1 VTRNLARALRAALA
15 ALIAST
21 AIVAASVPATATGMC
36 VGGEIAADGGTDY
49 CYVMWDDT
57 TAMITHYWGPMGDV
71 VIPDALDGHPVSV
84 IGPGSFHSRSLWS
97 VVIPNTVTL
106 IGGGAFDENP
116 MTTVTIPDSVETI
129 GDYAFAFNDL
139 TSVDLGEGVTLIGRN
154 AFSRNELSSLVIP
167 ESVIRISQ
175 NAFEENF
182 LTSLDLGHHVVVI
195 ETAAFLGNQLP
206 TLTIPDSVDTI
217 GDYAFVNSPIT
228 SLTLGSSVRTV
239 GESAFAGD
247 PLGSVTLP
255 ASIQTIGPRAFSST
269 SLTTVTIPAAVE
281 EIGDGAFDGNP
292 LTTVTMLGDEPAT
305 MGDRVFGGPVPE
317 EVAAYSPVARIP
329 AFGLGGPAPLNA
341 KLTQGRAIL
350 PTFGFTGSPPT
361 CNYAPTVSFHKTAH
375 YTDGAVGC
383 WLAGSTE
390 YQVGDVVT
398 VTFASPHG
406 TPPAAVHLA
415 ALDTLEGYV
424 YVQQDDPGPVTATG
438 WRFDGW
444 FNAASGGSGTEF
456 PITVF
461 DNTTIYA
468 HWTQLFDVTYVSAH
482 GVTPSAVVVPD
493 GDTASDPGPL
503 TATGWRFDG
512 WFDAASGGA
521 EVTFP
526 LTVTA
531 TTNIYA
537 HWTQLFDV
545 TYASAHGTTPS
556 SAVVLDGTTVADP
569 GPLAATGYRFDGWYD
584 AASGGAE
591 VTFPL
596 TVTADTDIYA
606 HWTRMY
612 DVAYTTA
619 RSVAPSATTVA
630 TGSDLVDPG
639 DLAAAGY
646 RFDGWF
652 DVASGGTAV
661 EFPLT
666 VTADTHL
673 YAHWTSLFTV
683 GYTTAH
689 SVAPGSVVIPNGD
702 TVTDP
707 GPLAATGYRFDGWY
721 HAASGG
727 AAVTFPLTVT
737 ADTDIYA
744 HWTRM
749 YDVTYATAHSVAPA
763 SVVVPEGGALADPG
777 SLTATGYRFDGWFDA
792 ASDGSAVSFPFT
804 VTADTDIY
812 AHWTRMFDVT
822 YSTDR
827 AVAPSAATVP
837 TGTELANPGSLHATG
852 FRFDGWYDAAS
863 GGNLVTFPLTIAS
876 DTSLYAH
883 WTPAFEVTYTT
894 PVGTAP
900 APVDVAIGDT
910 LTEPAPLAVDA
921 HRFDGWYDAPTGGNP
936 VEFPLTLTQ
945 DTQMYAHWV
954 ARQVT
959 APTDAD
965 KGDTITITG
974 TGFEPGE
981 SVDVVLHSTPI
992 LLTTVIADGA
1002 GAIHVTVTIPAG
1014 ADTGGHSLVL
1024 TGSATGVSADPITIN
1039 GSLASTG
1046 ANPVLGVLS
1055 ALALIGIGLVLR
1067 MRTEKDV
1074 PDE

>member
-1 VTRNLARALRAALA
+1 
-15 ALIAST
+15 
-21 AIVAASVPATATGMC
+21 MC
-36 VGGEIAADGGTDY
+36 VGGEIAAVSDTDY
-49 CYVMWDDT
+49 CYDMYDAT
-57 TAMITHYWGPMGDV
+57 TVRITHYYGPMGDI
-71 VIPDALDGHPVSV
+71 VIPGTLDGYPVSELGV
-84 IGPGSFHSRSLWS
+84 GAFQNRSLWS
-97 VVIPNTVTL
+97 VTIPNSVTR
-106 IGGGAFDENP
+106 IGGGAFFQNAL
-116 MTTVTIPDSVETI
+116 TTVTIPDSVEVI
-129 GDYAFAFNDL
+129 GDDAFSFNNL
-139 TSVDLGEGVTLIGRN
+139 TSVDLGEGVNFIGARAFFRN
-154 AFSRNELSSLVIP
+154 QLSSLVIP
-167 ESVIRISQ
+167 ESMNWIGDS
-175 NAFEENF
+175 AFEENH
-182 LTSLDLGHHVVVI
+182 LTSLDLGHHVAVI
-195 ETAAFLGNQLP
+195 EAAAFVGNLFT
-206 TLTIPDSVDTI
+206 TLTIPDSVITI
-217 GDYAFVNSPIT
+217 GNDAFTSIPLT
-228 SLTLGSSVRTV
+228 SLTLGSSVRTI
-239 GESAFAGD
+239 GEYAFQGD

-255 ASIQTIGPRAFSST
+255 ASLQTIGAHAFFGT
-269 SLTTVTIPAAVE
+269 QLTTLTIPAGVD
-281 EIGDGAFDGNP
+281 EIGDGAFDGNA
-292 LTTVTMLGDEPAT
+292 LTTVTMVGDEPAT
-305 MGDRVFGGPVPE
+305 MGVYVLGGPGADNVG
-317 EVAAYSPVARIP
+317 AFSDAKRIP
-329 AFGLGGPAPLNA
+329 AFSLGEPTSLNA
-341 KLTQGRAIL
+341 ELRQGRGLL
-350 PTFGFTGSPPT
+350 PAVGQTGSAPSCTFGPI
-361 CNYAPTVSFHKTAH
+361 VSFHSTAH

-383 WLAGSTE
+383 WRAGTTE
-390 YQVGDVVT
+390 YRVGDVVT
-398 VTFASPHG
+398 VTFSSPQG
-406 TPPAAVHLA
+406 TPPATVDRAV
-415 ALDTLEGYV
+415 LDTLEGPV
-424 YVQQDDPGPVTATG
+424 FPVQDDPGPVTATG

-444 FNAASGGSGTEF
+444 FDAASAGSAIEF
-456 PITVF
+456 PITVR
-461 DNTTIYA
+461 DHTTIYA
-468 HWTQLFDVTYVSAH
+468 YWTQLFDVTYTSAR
-482 GVTPSAVVVPD
+482 GTVPSAAVVPD
-493 GDTASDPGPL
+493 GSSVADPGPL

-521 EVTFP
+521 AVTFP

-531 TTNIYA
+531 NTNMYA

-545 TYASAHGTTPS
+545 TYASAHGTAPDP
-556 SAVVLDGTTVADP
+556 AVVPDGAEVANP
-569 GPLAATGYRFDGWYD
+569 GPLSATGYRFDGWFD
-584 AASGGAE
+584 AASGGAA

-612 DVAYTTA
+612 AVTYTTA
-619 RSVAPSATTVA
+619 HSVAPPAATVP
-630 TGSDLVDPG
+630 TGGSLADPG
-639 DLAAAGY
+639 ALGAAGY

-673 YAHWTSLFTV
+673 FAHWTSLFTV
-683 GYTTAH
+683 GYTTAQ
-689 SVAPGSVVIPNGD
+689 SVAPSSVVIPNGD

-727 AAVTFPLTVT
+727 TSVTFPLTVT

-749 YDVTYATAHSVAPA
+749 YDITYATSHSVAPS
-763 SVVVPEGGALADPG
+763 SVVVPDGGSLADPG

-792 ASDGSAVSFPFT
+792 ASDGSAVTFPFT

-812 AHWTRMFDVT
+812 AHWTRIFDVT
-822 YSTDR
+822 YSTDH

-863 GGNLVTFPLTIAS
+863 GGNLVTFPLTISS
-876 DTSLYAH
+876 DTALYAY
-883 WTPAFEVTYTT
+883 WTPAYEVTYTS

-900 APVDVAIGDT
+900 APVDIAIGDT
-910 LTEPAPLAVDA
+910 LTEPAPLVVDA

-936 VEFPLTLTQ
+936 VAFPLTVTE
-945 DTQMYAHWV
+945 DTQIYAHWV
-954 ARQVT
+954 ARQVA

-992 LLTTVIADGA
+992 LLTTVIADGV
-1002 GAIHVTVTIPAG
+1002 GAIHVTVTIPTG

-1024 TGSATGVSADPITIN
+1024 TGSVTGVSADPITIN

-1046 ANPVLGVLS
+1046 ANPVLGILS

-1067 MRTEKDV
+1067 MRAERDS
-1074 PDE
+1074 PDA